1 MQPRLNIALKACRSA
16 AEIINNIYKSKNQD
30 DLRSYDHLDQLLY
43 IHMIESIG
51 ESYPFNEN
59 DSLGPTN
66 IDITEVKKKV
76 ANIDYSPN
84 VNDGTGYV
92 WVINPLDCYENFV
105 NKIPLF
111 NITICIFLNGVIHA
125 SLIYNPVEDQL
136 VTAVKGEGAVYENKK
151 IRNTNIKNEKILY
164 VINDNKIKL
173 NLEHMLDGNQRF
185 FGSKSLELIYMAE
198 GKLDLLIYPKIEIWD
213 YAAGLLICRESGVL
227 VTGIN
232 GENDISK
239 CNSLLAARELIH
251 KKVLSKIG

>member
-76 ANIDYSPN
+76 SNIEYSPN
-84 VNDGTGYV
+84 INDSTGYV

-111 NITICIFLNGVIHA
+111 NITI
-125 SLIYNPVEDQL
+125 
-136 VTAVKGEGAVYENKK
+136 
-151 IRNTNIKNEKILY
+151 
-164 VINDNKIKL
+164 
-173 NLEHMLDGNQRF
+173 
-185 FGSKSLELIYMAE
+185 
-198 GKLDLLIYPKIEIWD
+198 
-213 YAAGLLICRESGVL
+213 
-227 VTGIN
+227 
-232 GENDISK
+232 
-239 CNSLLAARELIH
+239 
-251 KKVLSKIG
+251 